1 MKIVCA
7 RGLRTLTRMEMLL
20 WTIVILLNNRIVVLI
35 VLNNNLAYN
44 NTTIKK
50 SKALKAKIH
59 CAPTH
64 EFPAIR
70 RESAAR
76 EAGGAFTAR

>member
-1 MKIVCA
+1 MFA
-7 RGLRTLTRMEMLL
+7 PH
-20 WTIVILLNNRIVVLI
+20 LNNKI
-35 VLNNNLAYN
+35 
-44 NTTIKK
+44 IKK

-76 EAGGAFTAR
+76 EAGGAFMAR